1 MDNKKIP
8 AKVVGFIGLGIMGEP
23 MVNNLLKSNI
33 KINFFARR
41 KTIINKIKKLGG
53 NYFSDIP
60 QIAANSDIIILNL
73 PDSSDVEEVITSV
86 KGLWK
91 TLKKKTIIIDMST
104 ISPIKTQLIS
114 NKLKQK
120 DSFLIDAPV
129 SGGQIGAIN
138 ANLSIM
144 VGGNKKVFN
153 KIKYILE
160 ILGENIT
167 YIGNSGSGQIAKA
180 CNQILAAST
189 IISVSEILLLAKKS
203 GCSQKLIRSALM
215 GGFANS
221 KILDIHGMRMI
232 NDDFEPG
239 FKTELHLKDLI
250 IALDLAKELGLELE
264 SAKYSKK
271 IMNLANKKKYNNKD
285 SSVAHKIIQNNNK

>member
-23 MVNNLLKSNI
+23 MVNNLLESNI

-73 PDSSDVEEVITSV
+73 PDSSDVEEVITSD

-104 ISPIKTQLIS
+104 ISPIVTQLIS

-153 KIKYILE
+153 QIKYILE

-203 GCSQKLIRSALM
+203 GCNQKLIRNALM

-239 FKTELHLKDLI
+239 FKTELHLKDLK
-250 IALDLAKELGLELE
+250 IALDLAKKLGLKLE